1 MDSSTSSVRAR
12 DRGLAGRPRRGSD
25 QPPTPPDAARA
36 LARPAGRRGA
46 ARSRRLAG
54 PVPTA
59 RRADRLAFVA
69 DDPADRLE
77 EPDRFLAEDERVA
90 AGARRDAEDDRADDD
105 RADDVPDALL
115 DDVRVDGVRAERV
128 VDRAGERRDPLGR
141 APSPPTDV
149 RPDPL
154 REVMA

>member
-1 MDSSTSSVRAR
+1 M
-12 DRGLAGRPRRGSD
+12 
-25 QPPTPPDAARA
+25 
-36 LARPAGRRGA
+36 
-46 ARSRRLAG
+46 
-54 PVPTA
+54 PTA
-59 RRADRLAFVA
+59 RRADRLAFVD

-77 EPDRFLAEDERVA
+77 EPDRPLAEDERFV
-90 AGARRDAEDDRADDD
+90 AGARRDADDDRVEDDRDEED
-105 RADDVPDALL
+105 RDDDVPDALL

-154 REVMA
+154 REVMAWPRGTA